1 MMQKISKMEKL
12 YTAIEV
18 VEQLGNVDFDF
29 DDGEDSDFEG
39 EGVHSLLSRASLD
52 SVEDGDR
59 DGDDKGDE
67 EDTHGDGDDEE
78 PDPPRPPSPG
88 DGYLDPSS
96 SKSYACTT

>member
-1 MMQKISKMEKL
+1 MEKL

-39 EGVHSLLSRASLD
+39 EGVHSLLPRASLD

-67 EDTHGDGDDEE
+67 EDTHGEEDDEE
-78 PDPPRPPSPG
+78 LDPPRPPSPG
-88 DGYLDPSS
+88 DGDLDPSS